1 MAEPAEQEFLRSIFL
16 MEAWDTVAALDRA
29 AATLE
34 RAGGVDELFVV
45 THRLKGA
52 ASLHG
57 FSKIA
62 ALAAELEDVLG
73 ARPPDARKLSTLAG
87 HLRRALDAVADGAP
101 SPAGAGAEAA
111 RPAEAAPAPASPG
124 VPTARSPRAAAA
136 AGASRMSAD
145 PLRKELETFFAG
157 NADVLAY
164 FLPEATEHLE
174 GVTAAL
180 SALERGP
187 DAAELARL
195 FRTVHTLKGAAY
207 VVGCVRVGE
216 VAHRMEDVL
225 VTAREGSR
233 PLTPAAVET
242 LFAADGALRLM
253 LGLAPDPRASVTE
266 IVATACS
273 GMRSSTVGRKSS
285 SPETTHSATNAGTSA
300 PYFASGCSVAG
311 SHGLSGLTKNAA
323 MRPVVARK
331 ASVWWM

>member
-1 MAEPAEQEFLRSIFL
+1 MAEPAEQEFLRSVCL
-16 MEAWDTVAALDRA
+16 MEAWVAVAALDRA
-29 AATLE
+29 AVTLG

-62 ALAAELEDVLG
+62 ALAAELEDALG
-73 ARPPDARKLSTLAG
+73 ARPPDAHKLSTLAG
-87 HLRRALDAVADGAP
+87 HLRHALDAAADGAP
-101 SPAGAGAEAA
+101 SPAGAGAAPALRRSDIEILRAA
-111 RPAEAAPAPASPG
+111 DTREPLRPAKAAPTLDRASAG
-124 VPTARSPRAAAA
+124 AA
-136 AGASRMSAD
+136 AGAGASRTSAD

-195 FRTVHTLKGAAY
+195 FRAVHTLKGAAY

-216 VAHRMEDVL
+216 VAHRMEDAL
-225 VTAREGSR
+225 VAAREGSR
-233 PLTPAAVET
+233 PLTPAAVEI

-253 LGLAPDPRASVTE
+253 LGLASDPRASVTE
-266 IVATACS
+266 A
-273 GMRSSTVGRKSS
+273 
-285 SPETTHSATNAGTSA
+285 
-300 PYFASGCSVAG
+300 
-311 SHGLSGLTKNAA
+311 
-323 MRPVVARK
+323 
-331 ASVWWM
+331 